1 MGKYK
6 TQVNKMNKK
15 TLILLFLIFL
25 VFSIIMVSCSSR
37 TIHFIM
43 PDGSNVEI
51 EIKGLTKEQI
61 EGLKQAS
68 DDSAKTIELIRSDL
82 FTLDELMALGLDFS
96 GKLPN
101 SSFGD
106 GIPDGFP
113 DKNEPG
119 TGN

>member
-1 MGKYK
+1 
-6 TQVNKMNKK
+6 MNKK
-15 TLILLFLIFL
+15 TLVTLVLIIL
-25 VFSIIMVSCSSR
+25 VFSLIMVSCSSG
-37 TIHFIM
+37 TINFIM

-51 EIKGLTKEQI
+51 ETKGLTKDQI
-61 EGLKQAS
+61 DGLKQAS
-68 DDSAKTIELIRSDL
+68 NDSAKTIELIRSDL
-82 FTLDELMALGLDFS
+82 FTLEELKELGLDFT